1 MLEIHLRLFYKTL
14 IYDKAIFCVIFVVN
28 LTQHINFTTVKKLFN
43 STFLLVALLFSQNVL
58 MQAQETETSGLDGG
72 NLDSQF
78 DYIIK
83 KSNTYEAFQVVKRT
97 WLYKVKSNTLD
108 SVKALR
114 DNIVALENNVQEQ
127 QKEINVLKSSLQDTN
142 SKLEIAST
150 EKDSFGFI
158 GMRWTKGTY
167 SSMVWTIILIL
178 ILALLVMI
186 FLFKRSN
193 AITVKTKE
201 SLHDKQ
207 EEFDAHRKWALER
220 EQTLARDLN
229 KLKQKYKGLD

>member
-1 MLEIHLRLFYKTL
+1 
-14 IYDKAIFCVIFVVN
+14 
-28 LTQHINFTTVKKLFN
+28 VKKLFK
-43 STFLLVALLFSQNVL
+43 STFFVLVVFFSQHAL
-58 MQAQETETSGLDGG
+58 IIAQETEALSLDGG
-72 NLDSQF
+72 NLEDQF

-83 KSNTYEAFQVVKRT
+83 KSNSYEAFQVVKRT
-97 WLYKVKSNTLD
+97 WLYKVKSNSLD

-127 QKEINVLKSSLQDTN
+127 QKEINVLKSSLQETN
-142 SKLEIAST
+142 SKLEIASN
-150 EKDSFGFI
+150 EKDSFGFM
-158 GMRWTKGTY
+158 GTRLTKGTY
-167 SSMVWTIILIL
+167 STMVWTIIFIL
-178 ILALLVMI
+178 ILALLVMA

-193 AITVKTKE
+193 SVTVKTKGA
-201 SLHDKQ
+201 LRDKQ